1 VEQDF
6 PHKEITGEILSAAF
20 EVHNVLGAGFVEK
33 VYENGLFK
41 ELRLRGLK
49 VEQQKEVAVEYKGE
63 EVGTYFADL
72 LVEEKV
78 IIEVKAVDSVSTVH
92 EAQVINYLKASG
104 FQVGLLLNFAS
115 PKLEYKRLVL
125 SRPKERL
132 S

>member
-1 VEQDF
+1 M
-6 PHKEITGEILSAAF
+6 SAAF

>member
-1 VEQDF
+1 MEQDF